1 MSSLCFSLC
10 LFRSLLS
17 LKEGE
22 LADTQPALERIIKKF
37 INQKESVT
45 SGRAHLSELR
55 RRILEEDS
63 KVSLPPYDLRGG
75 GEENG

>member
-1 MSSLCFSLC
+1 
-10 LFRSLLS
+10 
-17 LKEGE
+17 
-22 LADTQPALERIIKKF
+22 LERIIKKF

-63 KVSLPPYDLRGG
+63 KVSLPPSDVRGG
-75 GEENG
+75 ERRERITDKIRALT